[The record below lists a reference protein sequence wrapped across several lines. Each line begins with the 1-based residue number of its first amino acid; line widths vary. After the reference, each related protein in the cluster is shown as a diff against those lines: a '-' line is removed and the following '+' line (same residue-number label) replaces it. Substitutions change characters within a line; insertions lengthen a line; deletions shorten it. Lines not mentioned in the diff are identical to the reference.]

1 MELGTVMRP
10 KKEKKF
16 EQIYSE
22 YKDAVFGI
30 CVMYLRDYQLAEDAA
45 QETFIRVLKKLSS
58 IRDEEKTKAWITSIT
73 INICRDKLRRKS
85 RVEIPS
91 ENLPQSE
98 KTAGDADVKLS
109 LSEALAKLNPELR
122 EVVILFYY
130 QDFSQAEI
138 SKMLKVPST
147 TVAYRIRKAKAQLKE
162 YLKED
167 LR

>member
-1 MELGTVMRP
+1 MRQ

-16 EQIYSE
+16 EKIYCE

-45 QETFIRVLKKLSS
+45 QETFIKVLKKLSS
-58 IRDEEKTKAWITSIT
+58 LKDETKVKAWITSIT
-73 INICRDKLRRKS
+73 INICHDKLRGKS

-91 ENLPQSE
+91 DSLTKS
-98 KTAGDADVKLS
+98 AGVSNDTDIKLS
-109 LSEALAKLNPELR
+109 ISDAIAKLSPELR

-130 QDFSQAEI
+130 QEFSQEEI
-138 SKMLKVPST
+138 SKLLKIPPT
-147 TVAYRIRKAKAQLKE
+147 TVAYRVRKAKEKLKE

>member
-1 MELGTVMRP
+1 MELETVMRP
-10 KKEKKF
+10 KKEKQF
-16 EQIYSE
+16 EKIYSE
-22 YKDAVFGI
+22 HKDAVFGI

-58 IRDEEKTKAWITSIT
+58 LKNEEKVKAWITSVT
-73 INICRDKLRRKS
+73 INVCRDKLRGKT

-91 ENLPQSE
+91 DNFPQSS
-98 KTAGDADVKLS
+98 KSDGDTDIKLS
-109 LSEALAKLNPELR
+109 LSDAIAKLSPELR

-130 QDFSQAEI
+130 QNFNQAEI
-138 SKMLKVPST
+138 SKMLKIPRT
-147 TVAYRIRKAKAQLKE
+147 TVAYRIRKAKEQLKE